1 MTAPE
6 GASINY
12 RVAEFAWRVK
22 NWLRPLGLDAL
33 GLPCQLAGTG
43 MAFPWDV
50 IRSVDLASGSLVED
64 LKLGLDLAAAG
75 HAPLFCPSARVTSRF
90 ASSLAGNAGQ
100 RRRWEHGHI
109 QMIVHGIPRLFPLA
123 IARRNKDLLALALD
137 LAVPPL
143 SLLALLIVGM
153 VVLASLAAVLGLSS
167 AALMVSTASLVAFAL
182 AVLVAWL
189 SHGRD
194 VLPLRALWSIGPYLL
209 GKLGLYRRILSD
221 RGQAAEWIRTDRT
234 KSG

>member
-1 MTAPE
+1 MF
-6 GASINY
+6 G
-12 RVAEFAWRVK
+12 FAK
-22 NWLRPLGLDAL
+22 
-33 GLPCQLAGTG
+33 
-43 MAFPWDV
+43 
-50 IRSVDLASGSLVED
+50 VECEMCVS
-64 LKLGLDLAAAG
+64 AAA
-75 HAPLFCPSARVTSRF
+75 LLS
-90 ASSLAGNAGQ
+90 
-100 RRRWEHGHI
+100 
-109 QMIVHGIPRLFPLA
+109 HGIPRLLPLA

-189 SHGRD
+189 SYGRD
-194 VLPLRALWSIGPYLL
+194 VLPLRALWSIAPYLL